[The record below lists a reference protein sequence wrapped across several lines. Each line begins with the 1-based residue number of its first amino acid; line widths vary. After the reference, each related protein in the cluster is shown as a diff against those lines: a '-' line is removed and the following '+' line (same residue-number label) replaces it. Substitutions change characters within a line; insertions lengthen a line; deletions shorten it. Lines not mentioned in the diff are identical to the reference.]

1 MTLHAPRDE
10 LRGGGLDFCPVGK
23 VGVPV
28 AAALRSE
35 VHEVPD
41 GSKQVDVALGD
52 LGSHPRMR
60 RVEMAQ
66 DALGVTGE
74 NGNGGVLKPFA
85 VFAA

>member
-1 MTLHAPRDE
+1 MLHAPKND
-10 LRGGGLDFCPVGK
+10 LRGGGLDFCAVGK

-41 GSKQVDVALGD
+41 GSEQVDAALGD
-52 LGSHPRMR
+52 LGGHPRMR
-60 RVEMAQ
+60 RVEVAHG
-66 DALGVTGE
+66 APGVTSE
-74 NGNGGVLKPFA
+74 NGNGGVLMPFA